1 MRSCANNERYIRG
14 EYLKREF
21 VYRGIREKNKK
32 QKQKHESKFT
42 LLTLKR

>member
-1 MRSCANNERYIRG
+1 MRSCAKKERYIRG

-21 VYRGIREKNKK
+21 VYRGIREKK

-42 LLTLKR
+42 LLTLNR